1 MIPLL
6 ERLVAARAA
15 ATPVA
20 APRALALLEWE
31 RVAGQVA
38 ACCRSA
44 LAADTVRARRPLA
57 DPALVTTW
65 HELADELRR
74 DGDRNVWPP
83 LDDPADLLALLDQP
97 PPVRLEGPD
106 LVHVAAMAGN
116 LDALRDHLLERR
128 DACPRWAEAAVA
140 SSPLAALRGALLRAL
155 EPDGR
160 LRDEASP
167 RLGPLRRQAAQ
178 QERTVRSE
186 VNEAMSRARQA
197 GWTTADEVTLRGDR
211 FCIPMRSGDTRRL
224 DGIVHDRSQ
233 TGATLFVEPA
243 GVVRLSNELVALRL
257 EIGAEEARILF
268 ELNRAVEQAAP
279 ALRDAAALMLLVDEV
294 RAGLLWSRA
303 VRGHRP
309 RVAPGLPVAVRGGR
323 HPLLMAA
330 LGDGD
335 LAAGH
340 AAVVPLDL
348 VIPDGCRVLVISGPN
363 AGGKSV
369 ALKTVGVL
377 CLLAQCGWDVPA
389 REDTTL
395 PWITSLMVDLG
406 DDQSIAQSL
415 SSFSAHM
422 RHLGEF
428 LAAAGPGALVLSDE
442 IGSGTDPQE
451 GTALAFAALEQLAA
465 QGAQVLASTHFG
477 LLKAA
482 VHDHPDML
490 NAAMDF
496 DERDLRPLY
505 TFRVGDPG
513 TSHAFDIARRMG
525 LPGELIDKARSRA
538 GHERVQVEQLL
549 IDLDRRAR
557 ELKTA
562 GEQARD
568 AAERAEERERDLAAR
583 VKELE
588 KQKKQV
594 LADAKREGEKAVR
607 DGRRAIENAVREI
620 RSEQAAPQ
628 AVKRARDRLAEMEQA
643 LAEEAASAPA
653 GGRPFAPEVGQRVR
667 IPHLNLVGRIVE
679 VRGGRL
685 VAEADG
691 LRLTLGPDAVRP
703 LDGAGGDPAAA
714 PAAPEDAGSG
724 RADTTPVRAGSWG
737 WQGEAPLA
745 EPSLD
750 LRGTT
755 GEEGW
760 QRLDQLIDRAIPA
773 GLGSLEVIHGK
784 GTGRLREYL
793 QARLKADRR
802 VASFKEDEAGGA
814 TIVHL
819 A

>member
-6 ERLVAARAA
+6 ERLAAGAAEAARA
-15 ATPVA
+15 PVA
-20 APRALALLEWE
+20 SARALSLLEWD
-31 RVAGQVA
+31 RLAGQVA
-38 ACCRSA
+38 ARCLSP
-44 LAADTVRARRPLA
+44 LAAAAVRARRPLP
-57 DPALVTTW
+57 DPSLLQPW
-65 HELADELRR
+65 HELADELRPE
-74 DGDRNVWPP
+74 GDRNLWPP
-83 LDDPADLLALLDQP
+83 LNDPAVLLGLLDQP

-106 LVHVAAMAGN
+106 LVHVATLAGD
-116 LDALRDHLLERR
+116 LDALRAHFLDRR
-128 DACPRWAEAAVA
+128 ESCPRWAEAALA
-140 SSPLAALRGALLRAL
+140 ASPLEALRGALLRAL

-167 RLGPLRRQAAQ
+167 KLGPLRRQAAA
-178 QERTVRSE
+178 QERAVRQE
-186 VNEAMSRARQA
+186 VGEAMSRARAA

-211 FCIPMRSGDTRRL
+211 FCLPMRSGDSRRV

-243 GVVRLSNELVALRL
+243 GVVRLSNELTALRL
-257 EIGAEEARILF
+257 EVAAEEARILF
-268 ELNRAVEQAAP
+268 ELNRAVEHAAP
-279 ALRDAAALMLLVDEV
+279 ALRDGAALMLLADEV

-303 VRGHRP
+303 VRGSRA
-309 RVAPGLPVAVRGGR
+309 RLAPGARLRVSGGR
-323 HPLLMAA
+323 HPLLMEA

-335 LAAGH
+335 LVAGR

-348 VIPDGCRVLVISGPN
+348 AVPADCRVLVISGPN

-389 REDTTL
+389 REDTEL
-395 PWITSLMVDLG
+395 PLTTALMVDLG

-465 QGAQVLASTHFG
+465 QGALVLASTHFG

-482 VHDHPDML
+482 VHDHPRMQ

-525 LPGELIDKARSRA
+525 LPADLIERARARA

-557 ELKTA
+557 ELQTA
-562 GEQARD
+562 GRQARD
-568 AAERAEERERDLAAR
+568 AAAAAEAR
-583 VKELE
+583 QAELDARLLELE
-588 KQKKQV
+588 RQRKQV
-594 LADAKREGEKAVR
+594 LADARREVERAVR

-620 RSEQAAPQ
+620 RAEQGAQP
-628 AVKRARDRLAEMEQA
+628 AVRRARDRLAELERA
-643 LAEEAASAPA
+643 GLTAPDGA
-653 GGRPFAPEVGQRVR
+653 DDVADPGFAPGPGDRVR
-667 IPHLNLVGRIVE
+667 IPHLNLVGRVVE

-685 VAEADG
+685 VADADG
-691 LRLTLGPDAVRP
+691 LRLTLGLDAVRP
-703 LDGAGGDPAAA
+703 LDEPPA
-714 PAAPEDAGSG
+714 PAAPG
-724 RADTTPVRAGSWG
+724 RAGARPAEANPGAGGWA
-737 WQGEAPLA
+737 WQGEAPAA
-745 EPSLD
+745 EPVLD
-750 LRGTT
+750 LRGLT

-760 QRLDQLIDRAIPA
+760 QRLDQLLDRAIPA
-773 GLGSLEVIHGK
+773 GLGAVEVIHGR

-793 QARLKADRR
+793 QARLRADRR
-802 VASFKEDEAGGA
+802 VASLKEDPAGGV
-814 TIVHL
+814 TLVRL

>member
-6 ERLVAARAA
+6 ERLAAGAAEAMRA
-15 ATPVA
+15 PVA
-20 APRALALLEWE
+20 SPRALALLEWE
-31 RVAGQVA
+31 RLSGQVA
-38 ACCRSA
+38 AHCLSA
-44 LAADTVRARRPLA
+44 LSAQAVRARRPLPV
-57 DPALVTTW
+57 PALVVPW
-65 HELADELRR
+65 HELADELRAE
-74 DGDRNVWPP
+74 GDRNLWPP
-83 LDDPADLLALLDQP
+83 LNDPAGLLGLLDQP

-106 LVHVAAMAGN
+106 LIHVAALAGD
-116 LDALRDHLLERR
+116 LDAMRAHFLERR
-128 DACPRWAEAAVA
+128 DRCPRWAEAALA
-140 SSPLAALRGALLRAL
+140 ASPLEGLRGALLRAL

-167 RLGPLRRQAAQ
+167 KLGPLRRQAAA
-178 QERTVRSE
+178 QEAAVRHE
-186 VNEAMSRARQA
+186 VGEAMTRARTA
-197 GWTTADEVTLRGDR
+197 GWTTGDEVTLRGDR
-211 FCIPMRSGDTRRL
+211 FCLPLRSGDSRRV

-243 GVVRLSNELVALRL
+243 GVVRLSNELTALRL
-257 EIGAEEARILF
+257 EIAAEEARILF

-279 ALRDAAALMLLVDEV
+279 ALRDAAGLMLLADEV

-303 VRGHRP
+303 VRGARP
-309 RVAPGLPVAVRGGR
+309 RTGPRLRVSGGR
-323 HPLLMAA
+323 HPLLMEA
-330 LGDGD
+330 LGGGD
-335 LAAGH
+335 PSAGRE
-340 AAVVPLDL
+340 AVVPLDL
-348 VIPDGCRVLVISGPN
+348 AVPEGCRVLVISGPN

-389 REDTTL
+389 REDTEL
-395 PWITSLMVDLG
+395 PCLSALMVDLG

-451 GTALAFAALEQLAA
+451 GTALAFAALEQLAD
-465 QGAQVLASTHFG
+465 QGALVLASTHFG

-482 VHDHPDML
+482 VHDHPAMQ

-525 LPGELIDKARSRA
+525 LPADLIARARSRA

-549 IDLDRRAR
+549 VDLDRRAR
-557 ELKTA
+557 ELLTA
-562 GEQARD
+562 GQQAREAAA
-568 AAERAEERERDLAAR
+568 AAEAREAELAERLRGLERERR
-583 VKELE
+583 
-588 KQKKQV
+588 QV
-594 LADAKREGEKAVR
+594 LAEARREVEKAVR

-620 RSEQAAPQ
+620 RAEQGAAP
-628 AVKRARDRLAEMEQA
+628 AVRRARDRVAELERT
-643 LAEEAASAPA
+643 A
-653 GGRPFAPEVGQRVR
+653 GGADSADAPVPDAAGFAPQVGDRVR
-667 IPHLNLVGRIVE
+667 IPHLNLVGRVVE

-703 LDGAGGDPAAA
+703 LDGPAGADGQLAEAAAATGAGEGATTAGGWA
-714 PAAPEDAGSG
+714 
-724 RADTTPVRAGSWG
+724 
-737 WQGEAPLA
+737 WQGEAPAA
-745 EPSLD
+745 EPVLD
-750 LRGTT
+750 LRGQT

-760 QRLDQLIDRAIPA
+760 QRLDQLLDRAIPA
-773 GLGSLEVIHGK
+773 GLGAVEVIHGR

-793 QARLKADRR
+793 QARLRADRR
-802 VASFKEDEAGGA
+802 VASFKEDSAGGV
-814 TIVHL
+814 TVVRL

>member
-6 ERLVAARAA
+6 ERLAAGAAEAMRA
-15 ATPVA
+15 PVA
-20 APRALALLEWE
+20 SPRALALLEWE
-31 RVAGQVA
+31 RLSGQVA
-38 ACCRSA
+38 AHCLSSLSA
-44 LAADTVRARRPLA
+44 QAVRARLPLPV
-57 DPALVTTW
+57 PALVVPW
-65 HELADELRR
+65 HELADELRAE
-74 DGDRNVWPP
+74 GDRNLWPP
-83 LDDPADLLALLDQP
+83 LNDPAGLLGLLDQP

-106 LVHVAAMAGN
+106 LIHVAALAGD
-116 LDALRDHLLERR
+116 LDAMRAHFLERR
-128 DACPRWAEAAVA
+128 DRCPRWAEAALA
-140 SSPLAALRGALLRAL
+140 ASPLEGLRGALLRAL

-167 RLGPLRRQAAQ
+167 KLGPLRRQAAA
-178 QERTVRSE
+178 QEAAVRHE
-186 VNEAMSRARQA
+186 VGEAMTRARTA
-197 GWTTADEVTLRGDR
+197 GWTTGDEVTLRGDR
-211 FCIPMRSGDTRRL
+211 FCLPLRSGDSRRV

-243 GVVRLSNELVALRL
+243 GVVRLSNELTALRL
-257 EIGAEEARILF
+257 EIAAEEARILF

-279 ALRDAAALMLLVDEV
+279 ALRDAAGLMLLADEV

-303 VRGHRP
+303 VRGARP
-309 RVAPGLPVAVRGGR
+309 RTGPRLRVSGGR
-323 HPLLMAA
+323 HPLLMEA
-330 LGDGD
+330 LGGGD
-335 LAAGH
+335 PSAGRE
-340 AAVVPLDL
+340 AVVPLDL
-348 VIPDGCRVLVISGPN
+348 AVPEGCRVLVISGPN

-389 REDTTL
+389 REDTEL
-395 PWITSLMVDLG
+395 PCLSALMVDLG

-428 LAAAGPGALVLSDE
+428 MAAAGPGALVLSDE

-451 GTALAFAALEQLAA
+451 GTALAFAALEQLAD
-465 QGAQVLASTHFG
+465 QGALVLASTHFG

-482 VHDHPDML
+482 VHDHPAMQ

-525 LPGELIDKARSRA
+525 LPADLIARARSRA

-549 IDLDRRAR
+549 VDLDRRAR
-557 ELKTA
+557 ELLTA
-562 GEQARD
+562 GQQAREAAA
-568 AAERAEERERDLAAR
+568 AAEAREAELAERLRGLERERR
-583 VKELE
+583 
-588 KQKKQV
+588 QV
-594 LADAKREGEKAVR
+594 LAEARREVEKAVR

-620 RSEQAAPQ
+620 RAEQGAAP
-628 AVKRARDRLAEMEQA
+628 AVRRARDRVAELERT
-643 LAEEAASAPA
+643 A
-653 GGRPFAPEVGQRVR
+653 GGADSADAPVPDAAGFAPQVGDRVR
-667 IPHLNLVGRIVE
+667 IPHLNLVGRVVE

-703 LDGAGGDPAAA
+703 LDGPAGADGQLAEAAAATGTGEGATTAGGWA
-714 PAAPEDAGSG
+714 
-724 RADTTPVRAGSWG
+724 
-737 WQGEAPLA
+737 WQGEAPAA
-745 EPSLD
+745 EPVLD
-750 LRGTT
+750 LRGQT

-760 QRLDQLIDRAIPA
+760 QRLDQLLDRAIPA
-773 GLGSLEVIHGK
+773 GLGAVEVIHGR

-793 QARLKADRR
+793 QARLRADRR
-802 VASFKEDEAGGA
+802 VASFKEDSAGGV
-814 TIVHL
+814 TVVRL